1 MKIGEFCNAIGVSNK
16 SYNGFMSQSGT
27 HKGSGSAAYN
37 AAWKFFKKR
46 ELKGIPPPK
55 KKRTT
60 ARATTVAA
68 ATASHDVASVTV
80 PGEETDSVEIYDTC
94 DEIRRKINLHLKKD
108 GVTQAGFL
116 RDLMAQYHTSDRKI
130 QSKQLTD
137 FRSKKGADR
146 GNTSCVYYASYV
158 FFEKLRIREGK
169 KKTPTREKME
179 QIWGEAGGMNTTDRG
194 TAYVI
199 VGSGMV
205 PREDRFGRI
214 WSEMK

>member
-27 HKGSGSAAYN
+27 YKGSGFAAYE
-37 AAWKFFKKR
+37 AAWEFFKKR
-46 ELKGIPPPK
+46 ELKGIPAPK

-60 ARATTVAA
+60 APATTVAA
-68 ATASHDVASVTV
+68 AAASNNVASVSI
-80 PGEETDSVEIYDTC
+80 PGEETDAVDIYDTC

-116 RDLMAQYHTSDRKI
+116 RDLMAQYHKSDRKI

-158 FFEKLRIREGK
+158 FFEKLRIKEGK

-179 QIWGEAGGMNTTDRG
+179 QIWGAQGGMNTTDRG
-194 TAYVI
+194 TGYTWS
-199 VGSGMV
+199 GPGMV
-205 PREDRFGRI
+205 PREDRFGRV
-214 WSEMK
+214 WNDME